1 MRPAAS
7 AVTSPTGPAASKPT
21 GSETSEPTG
30 SAASEPTGPGR
41 DRMAAGGCPA
51 PVAVAIGDAP
61 FTAPWQAQ
69 VFALVHRLRDGGV
82 LGAQQWSQALGARL
96 AMLATDADADAVWR
110 CWVVALEDC
119 LIEQGIA
126 GALQLTSLRQ
136 SWLIAAEKT
145 VHGEPI
151 HLGRMAYRLA
161 GLVPPAAPPAAA
173 SARATS
179 GTNAG
184 PR

>member
-1 MRPAAS
+1 MRPVAS
-7 AVTSPTGPAASKPT
+7 SVAPA
-21 GSETSEPTG
+21 
-30 SAASEPTGPGR
+30 
-41 DRMAAGGCPA
+41 D
-51 PVAVAIGDAP
+51 DAP

-69 VFALVHRLRDGGV
+69 VYALVHRLRDRGV

-96 AMLATDADADAVWR
+96 ALLATDADPDAVWR
-110 CWVVALEDC
+110 CWVAALEDC

-126 GALQLTSLRQ
+126 GSLQLTSLRQ

-145 VHGEPI
+145 AHGQPI
-151 HLGRMAYRLA
+151 QLGRMAYRLA
-161 GLVPPAAPPAAA
+161 GLVPPAAA

-179 GTNAG
+179 GTSAG